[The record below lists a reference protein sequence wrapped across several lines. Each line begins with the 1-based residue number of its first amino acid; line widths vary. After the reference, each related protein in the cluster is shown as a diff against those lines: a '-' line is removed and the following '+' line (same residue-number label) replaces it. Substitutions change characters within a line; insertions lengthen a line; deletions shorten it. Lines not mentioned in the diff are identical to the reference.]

1 MCKKPTMSMNF
12 LKESNPHGHIHLRK
26 YSRDYLLWINEQVFW
41 FYISVDDVFAV
52 AVFDRL
58 QKLIDV
64 AAHQIELNAIGI
76 LFQDLQQ
83 VLLQVLED
91 EVEAIA
97 SIKR

>member
-1 MCKKPTMSMNF
+1 MN
-12 LKESNPHGHIHLRK
+12 
-26 YSRDYLLWINEQVFW
+26 
-41 FYISVDDVFAV
+41 DVFAV

-83 VLLQVLED
+83 VLL
-91 EVEAIA
+91 
-97 SIKR
+97 